1 MPAHPTMSQSLKPR
15 MMGRKVGGGRRGR
28 SWKPEMVEK
37 VLFCS
42 GVARLG
48 LLTASPRL
56 PAQLCSPG
64 WGPGLGPG
72 PAPVHAMGSP

>member
-1 MPAHPTMSQSLKPR
+1 
-15 MMGRKVGGGRRGR
+15 
-28 SWKPEMVEK
+28 MVEK